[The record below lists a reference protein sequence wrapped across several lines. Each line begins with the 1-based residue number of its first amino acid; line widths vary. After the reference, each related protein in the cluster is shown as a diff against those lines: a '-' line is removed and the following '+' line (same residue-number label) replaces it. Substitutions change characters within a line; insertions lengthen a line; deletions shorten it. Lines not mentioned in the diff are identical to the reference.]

1 MNVLKLS
8 SETSLIQKKDFLRE
22 MEKLNP
28 YFLHLQK
35 FVSGEGY
42 SEKEASLNL
51 PKDEIL
57 LNNIFKTIK
66 DLRPDK
72 LKYVVVIGIGGSNL
86 GTMAVYDALLKKLPS
101 GEKKPRLIFLD
112 TNNAEA
118 LSQTISLIKNEINLS
133 EEIVVNIISKS
144 GGTTEP
150 LVNFEIIYDALLA
163 KFSGNKNALFRQI
176 VVTTDDGSKLSEI
189 ASSLGFRMLMMP
201 KKVGGR
207 FSVFSAVGLFPLC
220 LAGIDIKELQR
231 GAKEMIEEGILNNEN
246 NPALVGAVILYLH
259 SLSGKNIVNTF
270 IFNPELE
277 SFGKWYRQLLGE
289 SLGKELNRE
298 GEEVRIGITPI
309 TSIGSTDLHSML
321 QLFLGGPNDKFTV
334 FVHSLSNSGV
344 SVPKDIIFKDI
355 LPIIAGKEVNE
366 VMRAI
371 LSGVQITY
379 QKQKLAYLDL
389 EIKDISAYSL
399 GALLQ
404 LKMIETMYLAELFNI
419 NAFDQPNVESYKL
432 ETKKILEQK

>member
-1 MNVLKLS
+1 MG
-8 SETSLIQKKDFLRE
+8 D
-22 MEKLNP
+22 
-28 YFLHLQK
+28 
-35 FVSGEGY
+35 
-42 SEKEASLNL
+42 
-51 PKDEIL
+51 
-57 LNNIFKTIK
+57 
-66 DLRPDK
+66 
-72 LKYVVVIGIGGSNL
+72 
-86 GTMAVYDALLKKLPS
+86 
-101 GEKKPRLIFLD
+101 
-112 TNNAEA
+112 
-118 LSQTISLIKNEINLS
+118 
-133 EEIVVNIISKS
+133 
-144 GGTTEP
+144 
-150 LVNFEIIYDALLA
+150 
-163 KFSGNKNALFRQI
+163 
-176 VVTTDDGSKLSEI
+176 
-189 ASSLGFRMLMMP
+189 
-201 KKVGGR
+201 
-207 FSVFSAVGLFPLC
+207 
-220 LAGIDIKELQR
+220 
-231 GAKEMIEEGILNNEN
+231 
-246 NPALVGAVILYLH
+246 
-259 SLSGKNIVNTF
+259 
-270 IFNPELE
+270 
-277 SFGKWYRQLLGE
+277 